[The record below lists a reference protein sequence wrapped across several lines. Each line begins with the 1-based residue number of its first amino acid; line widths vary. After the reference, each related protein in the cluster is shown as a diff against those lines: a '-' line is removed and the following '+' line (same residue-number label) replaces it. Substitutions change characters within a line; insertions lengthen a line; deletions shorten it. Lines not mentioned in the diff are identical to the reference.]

1 MVLFYLKKHV
11 SDSRVPSKS
20 DNSIYDLYTIP
31 KDVGESTSSTQT
43 LDAPESRHSSDLN
56 AVWVARNQFVVLD
69 KNHVFFYATSNH
81 LKYVLISGDHG
92 IIRSLDLPIYKTKVK
107 GNSVCCLD
115 RSSIK
120 IIKY

>member
-69 KNHVFFYATSNH
+69 KNHV
-81 LKYVLISGDHG
+81 YVLINGDHG

-107 GNSVCCLD
+107 GNNVCCLD
-115 RSSIK
+115 RSPIK

>member
-1 MVLFYLKKHV
+1 MVHFILIQFKLNYGKNDRFRILTVHPTINLFCCYLNV
-11 SDSRVPSKS
+11 CFSFS
-20 DNSIYDLYTIP
+20 
-31 KDVGESTSSTQT
+31 
-43 LDAPESRHSSDLN
+43 APESRHSSDLN

-81 LKYVLISGDHG
+81 IKYVLINGDHG

-107 GNSVCCLD
+107 GNNVCCLD
-115 RSSIK
+115 RSPIK